1 MASSKISFGTKGPQ
15 VQILSSRPFIIFL
28 KMDKNILRILGK
40 NIKIERIRNDLSQ
53 EQLAEKAGVS
63 TRTIS
68 LIENGLQHPKLF
80 LIVKISKILNVDINV
95 FLENI
100 PSDV

>member
-1 MASSKISFGTKGPQ
+1 
-15 VQILSSRPFIIFL
+15 
-28 KMDKNILRILGK
+28 MDKNILRILGK

-63 TRTIS
+63 TRTVS
-68 LIENGLQHPKLF
+68 LIENGLQHSKLF

>member
-1 MASSKISFGTKGPQ
+1 MKTLKISFGTKGSQ
-15 VQILSSRPFIIFL
+15 VQILSSRPFIIVL

>member
-1 MASSKISFGTKGPQ
+1 MKTLKISFGTKGPQ
-15 VQILSSRPFIIFL
+15 VQILSSRPFIIVL

-80 LIVKISKILNVDINV
+80 LIVKISKILNADINV

>member
-1 MASSKISFGTKGPQ
+1 MKTLKISFGTKGSQ

>member
-1 MASSKISFGTKGPQ
+1 MKTLKISFGTKGPQ

>member
-1 MASSKISFGTKGPQ
+1 
-15 VQILSSRPFIIFL
+15 
-28 KMDKNILRILGK
+28 MDKNILRILGK

-63 TRTIS
+63 PRTIS
-68 LIENGLQHPKLF
+68 LIENGPQHPKLF

>member
-1 MASSKISFGTKGPQ
+1 MKTLKISFGTKGPQ
-15 VQILSSRPFIIFL
+15 VQILSSRPFIIVL